1 MKRRI
6 DLKARRLSLRL
17 TQRRAVR
24 DAAAHLVHRTTHCGP
39 WPSDLSGFATRDKWL
54 ISISLYGGFSHLHC
68 RKEKQ
73 LVSIRA
79 ASTYPARPSKLIR
92 PKKKTFLSSVKR
104 ARYRSFADVTNDDSG
119 RKRHNL
125 LEGDLRSPGEVR
137 RSLAINRDFRGIIRA
152 DGLKS
157 PSRFSHTVLF
167 FIVEGFHGDLH
178 S

>member
-1 MKRRI
+1 MKCRI

-79 ASTYPARPSKLIR
+79 ASTYPARPSRLIR

-125 LEGDLRSPGEVR
+125 LEGDLRSPA
-137 RSLAINRDFRGIIRA
+137 RSGDLWRLIEISEGIIRA

>member
-1 MKRRI
+1 MKCRI

-24 DAAAHLVHRTTHCGP
+24 DAAAHLVHGTTHCGP
-39 WPSDLSGFATRDKWL
+39 RPSDLSGFCDQRQMANLDL
-54 ISISLYGGFSHLHC
+54 SLRRFLPLAL

-157 PSRFSHTVLF
+157 PSRFSRF
-167 FIVEGFHGDLH
+167 
-178 S
+178 